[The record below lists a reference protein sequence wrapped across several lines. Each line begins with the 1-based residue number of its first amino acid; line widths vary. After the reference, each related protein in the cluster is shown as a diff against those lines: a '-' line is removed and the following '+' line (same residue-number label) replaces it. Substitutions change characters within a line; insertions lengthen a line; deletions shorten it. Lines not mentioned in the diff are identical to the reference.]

1 MTTPSL
7 DQSQGQ
13 ASSSQLVQTVAPEPA
28 QPVQPPTVPAP
39 RRWAQRLAWSIVFTG
54 TAIASALGGGLLAT
68 TTPLPGWLSSDNTA
82 QPLDLGE
89 LWQSGFRYRVT
100 RPVNIVLMGIDEVRT
115 ADQSEPDDLL
125 AGRTD
130 TLLLARINPE
140 AGKLSVLSIPRDTRV
155 EIPGEG
161 TTKINHANLVGGPEA
176 VAETIQAN
184 LGPVPI
190 DRYVRVGTGAFKEL
204 VDLVGGVQ
212 VYVPKRMVY
221 TDHSQGLYIDLQAGW
236 QTLNGDQAEQFAR
249 FRADAQGDIGRVQ
262 RQQMLLKALRERLTS
277 PRIIPRLPQIIRV
290 MLRYIDTNLSLEEVL
305 ALVTFSLELDSDSL
319 QMVMLPGRFSE
330 TGEYNAS
337 YWILDDDASQQVMN
351 DFFGLETVALLSN
364 RNNRAVSQLRI
375 AVQNASGNEDVAT
388 EVARLLRQQ
397 GFENVYVVAD
407 WPGTVRQTQVVAQ
420 RGDIHS
426 AGVITSV
433 LGMGEV
439 MADST
444 GNIESDLTIRVGKD
458 WSSITSGTR

>member
-7 DQSQGQ
+7 DPAKGQ
-13 ASSSQLVQTVAPEPA
+13 VSSSQLVQTVAPEKPQESLPTPA
-28 QPVQPPTVPAP
+28 ATV
-39 RRWAQRLAWSIVFTG
+39 RGWGQRIAWSIVFAG

-68 TTPLPGWLSSDNTA
+68 TTPLPGWLSSDSS
-82 QPLDLGE
+82 QPLNLGE

-100 RPVNIVLMGIDEVRT
+100 RPVNIVLMGVDEVRT

-140 AGKLSVLSIPRDTRV
+140 AGKLSLLSIPRDTRV
-155 EIPGEG
+155 EIPGQG
-161 TTKINHANLVGGPEA
+161 MAKINHANLVGGPQS

-212 VYVPKRMVY
+212 IYVPKRMVY
-221 TDHSQGLYIDLQAGW
+221 TDHTQGLYIDLQPGW
-236 QTLNGDQAEQFAR
+236 QTLTGDQAEQFAR
-249 FRADAQGDIGRVQ
+249 FRGDAQGDIGRVQ

-277 PRIIPRLPQIIRV
+277 PRNIPRLPQIIRV
-290 MLRYIDTNLSLEEVL
+290 MLRYVDTNLSLEEVL
-305 ALVTFSLELDSDSL
+305 ALATFSLELDSDSL

-337 YWILDDDASQQVMN
+337 YWILDEDASQQVMN
-351 DFFGLETVALLSN
+351 DFFGLDTVALLSN
-364 RNNRAVSQLRI
+364 RNSRAVSQLRI
-375 AVQNASGNEDVAT
+375 AVQNASENPDR
-388 EVARLLRQQ
+388 AREMARFLRQQ

-407 WPGTVRQTQVVAQ
+407 WPGTVRQTEVIAQ
-420 RGDIHS
+420 RGDVHS
-426 AGVITSV
+426 AGVVTSV
-433 LGMGEV
+433 LGVGQV
-439 MADST
+439 VADST
-444 GNIESDLTIRVGKD
+444 GNIESDLTIRIGQD
-458 WSSITSGTR
+458 WSSTTSGIQ

>member
-7 DQSQGQ
+7 DQPQGQ
-13 ASSSQLVQTVAPEPA
+13 AASSQLVQTATPDPRQVPLPDK
-28 QPVQPPTVPAP
+28 PPRR
-39 RRWAQRLAWSIVFTG
+39 RRWAQRLAWSVVFAG
-54 TAIASALGGGLLAT
+54 TAIASALGGALLAT
-68 TTPLPGWLSSDNTA
+68 TTPLPNWLSSDSS
-82 QPLDLGE
+82 QPLNLGE

-100 RPVNIVLMGIDEVRT
+100 RPVNIVLMGIDEVRV

-140 AGKLSVLSIPRDTRV
+140 ASKLSLLSIPRDTRV
-155 EIPGEG
+155 EIPGGG
-161 TTKINHANLVGGPEA
+161 TAKINHANLVGGPEA

-190 DRYVRVGTGAFKEL
+190 DRYVRVGTGAFEEL

-249 FRADAQGDIGRVQ
+249 FRGDAQGDIGRVQ

-290 MLRYIDTNLSLEEVL
+290 MLRYVDTNLSLEEVL
-305 ALVTFSLELDSDSL
+305 SLVTFSLELDSDSL

-330 TGEYNAS
+330 TGEYDAS
-337 YWILDDDASQQVMN
+337 YWILDEDASQQVMN

-364 RNNRAVSQLRI
+364 ANSRAVSQLRI
-375 AVQNASGNEDVAT
+375 AVQNASENPDVAR
-388 EVARLLRQQ
+388 EVARSLRRQ
-397 GFENVYVVAD
+397 GFENIYVVAD
-407 WPGTVRQTQVVAQ
+407 WPGTVRQTQVIAQ
-420 RGDIHS
+420 RGDVHS

-433 LGMGEV
+433 LGVGQV
-439 MADST
+439 VADST
-444 GNIESDLTIRVGKD
+444 GNIESDLTIRIGED
-458 WSSITSGTR
+458 WSSTTSGIQ